1 MSGTESGGKTTL
13 KFERTISTCFW
24 ESFDK
29 RDVGDVAVVKFIV
42 GNNDLTSVDPTP
54 SRVTTDKYRLELSSP
69 AFFPLLILLCPAY
82 SAVVKTGR
90 VTLFGHSQTKLDQLN
105 TEFEGLSS
113 FSAYVDATNL
123 VAGSSG
129 SQYALCRAKKT
140 TASFT
145 HYRGFAPDFSV
156 SSEL

>member
-54 SRVTTDKYRLELSSP
+54 SRVTTDRYPLAISP
-69 AFFPLLILLCPAY
+69 CASNYLALAP
-82 SAVVKTGR
+82 VV
-90 VTLFGHSQTKLDQLN
+90 
-105 TEFEGLSS
+105 
-113 FSAYVDATNL
+113 
-123 VAGSSG
+123 
-129 SQYALCRAKKT
+129 
-140 TASFT
+140 
-145 HYRGFAPDFSV
+145 PW
-156 SSEL
+156 